1 MYRGHGILEVLS
13 WSGLILNAAID
24 FIAPMVLVLHST
36 SARAN
41 ASRFRRGDSMGP
53 HDHMRAA
60 VLLMIVVVLVATGLV
75 LKLYEAFNGVGG
87 DIADQVH
94 GDVTPD
100 S

>member
-1 MYRGHGILEVLS
+1 MEVD
-13 WSGLILNAAID
+13 AAIQD
-24 FIAPMVLVLHST
+24 KRAVNLISTQVLVLHST
-36 SARAN
+36 STRAN

-53 HDHMRAA
+53 HDHARAA
-60 VLLMIVVVLVATGLV
+60 ALLMIVVVLVATGLV

-87 DIADQVH
+87 DIADQIH

>member
-1 MYRGHGILEVLS
+1 MVWRFTKIHADNLTH
-13 WSGLILNAAID
+13 WLISTQ
-24 FIAPMVLVLHST
+24 APMVLVLHST
-36 SARAN
+36 STRAN